1 MATKVFG
8 AAPSK
13 RNTYTVTA
21 RNTTTTLSGSDVV
34 NVVIDDTL
42 ADPYDVMEAVDAVVR
57 HLRYQFSLIDAPT
70 DLPTTGS
77 RVE

>member
-8 AAPSK
+8 AAPLK

-21 RNTTTTLSGSDVV
+21 LNTTEELAGSNVV

-42 ADPYDVMEAVDAVVR
+42 AYPYDVLEALDAIAR
-57 HLRYQFSLIDAPT
+57 HLKYQFSLIDAPSG
-70 DLPTTGS
+70 LPTSGS